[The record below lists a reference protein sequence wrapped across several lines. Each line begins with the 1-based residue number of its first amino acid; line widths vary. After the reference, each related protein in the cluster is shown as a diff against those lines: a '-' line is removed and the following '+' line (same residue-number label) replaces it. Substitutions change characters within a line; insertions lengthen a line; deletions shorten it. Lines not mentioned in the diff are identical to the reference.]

1 MRSAWLIAVCVL
13 ASALAAPSKEKGLI
27 INLVR
32 ILLSFPPPRLSSSS
46 YDGGHKCVS
55 FQDNGELCVV
65 SMQCKS
71 SCCHRQDGLSLAR
84 CAPRSAENAKCS
96 PKTLYGTYYHCTCEN
111 GLKCDTDITIDG
123 SITNTN
129 FGICR
134 DPSEMKTT
142 A

>member
-27 INLVR
+27 INL
-32 ILLSFPPPRLSSSS
+32 
-46 YDGGHKCVS
+46 
-55 FQDNGELCVV
+55 DNGELCVV